1 MSFSIYAYFDPTI
14 SKARIPYWD
23 HYFSDRPWVLS
34 SADGFGVFTYTKPRL
49 EDGDQRFIDFMFAVR
64 EADEYLLEIIMDDW
78 PPYTDLVIQKLKQH
92 GFSQYVELIRV
103 DDDSLNLVYEG
114 EYANFYTKDFCLVVN
129 PIVMVNPPS
138 VEKYFQDFLLEMD
151 LLFEDKTMIDR
162 AGTKWY
168 CPNPDFLLNG
178 ESVCFYRKRTPDY
191 MTP

>member
-1 MSFSIYAYFDPTI
+1 
-14 SKARIPYWD
+14 
-23 HYFSDRPWVLS
+23 
-34 SADGFGVFTYTKPRL
+34 
-49 EDGDQRFIDFMFAVR
+49 
-64 EADEYLLEIIMDDW
+64 
-78 PPYTDLVIQKLKQH
+78 
-92 GFSQYVELIRV
+92 
-103 DDDSLNLVYEG
+103 
-114 EYANFYTKDFCLVVN
+114 
-129 PIVMVNPPS
+129 MVNPPS